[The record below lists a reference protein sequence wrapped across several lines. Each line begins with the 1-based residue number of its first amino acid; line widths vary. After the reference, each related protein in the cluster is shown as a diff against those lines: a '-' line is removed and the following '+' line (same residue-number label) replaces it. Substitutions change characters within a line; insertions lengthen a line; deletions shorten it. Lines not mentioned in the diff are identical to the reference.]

1 MQNPYSRNLGIILS
15 CSFFSHSTSTH
26 PRDANFLFGSVY
38 FVSEPSKKMGSELT
52 GKFLQ
57 NEFFHWW
64 TYISELRFRIYIQ
77 NPATMLIFSQNGL
90 WSVPNK
96 QNPTFYLIFHAF
108 SRPKFPPV
116 WPGPIPGPYQ
126 PFPGII
132 PPYRPSIPPTS
143 SSQLGPPIFFRN
155 FRPV

>member
-1 MQNPYSRNLGIILS
+1 MPSADLYLGGILW
-15 CSFFSHSTSTH
+15 
-26 PRDANFLFGSVY
+26 
-38 FVSEPSKKMGSELT
+38 EPFKGPKRVCIGPKNMKKIGSELT

-57 NEFFHWW
+57 NVFFHSG
-64 TYISELRFRIYIQ
+64 TYFFELGFRIYIQ

-96 QNPTFYLIFHAF
+96 QNPSFYSIFHAF

-143 SSQLGPPIFFRN
+143 SSQLGPPKFLRN
-155 FRPV
+155 FPPV

>member
-1 MQNPYSRNLGIILS
+1 MGASILYPNHMKNRAPNLPAKYFKTM
-15 CSFFSHSTSTH
+15 FFSLGT
-26 PRDANFLFGSVY
+26 Y
-38 FVSEPSKKMGSELT
+38 F
-52 GKFLQ
+52 
-57 NEFFHWW
+57 
-64 TYISELRFRIYIQ
+64 SELRFRIYIQ

-116 WPGPIPGPYQ
+116 WPGPIPGPYR

-143 SSQLGPPIFFRN
+143 SSQLGPPKFLRN